1 MLWRRYNHA
10 YIRAICSYLGGKG
23 REIDGLIALFL
34 LIKVDVFI
42 DSCGGSGI
50 VTVSKFAKRRIIND
64 ISTEM
69 TTIYKALANYGK
81 LLTESMSA
89 LKIDDNTFYKVKHF
103 LEERKEYSLADYEKD
118 TDELI
123 LAAAYSWYVRAFSRS
138 GSKVDKTPKFTTAKI
153 RRWRKLLRE
162 DITILIRRFSG
173 VEVWNL
179 DVCDLLKKIKK
190 EIHEETLVYIDPPY
204 LSDKNSGIVT
214 NPETYKGNSSKGIQ
228 SFDEFD
234 HHRMIANANFLP
246 KDQFHVIISGY
257 ENELYDR
264 LFNTGNYEAWS
275 KKYIT
280 ELAIQC
286 ASGDVCKV
294 KKRARE
300 FVYMNFDIVG

>member
-1 MLWRRYNHA
+1 M
-10 YIRAICSYLGGKG
+10 
-23 REIDGLIALFL
+23 IDGLIALFML
-34 LIKVDVFI
+34 FRVDVFI
-42 DSCGGSGI
+42 DACGGSGI
-50 VTVSKFAKRRIIND
+50 VTASQFAKRRIIND

-69 TTIYKALANYGK
+69 TTIYKALADYGK
-81 LLTESMSA
+81 RLAESMSA
-89 LKIDDNTFYKVKHF
+89 LSIDEATFYKAKQF

-118 TDELI
+118 TEELI
-123 LAAAYSWYVRAFSRS
+123 LAATYSWYVRAFSRS

-162 DITILIRRFSG
+162 DIAILIRRFAG
-173 VEVWNL
+173 VEVWNM
-179 DVCDLLKKIKK
+179 DVRDMLKKIRK

-214 NPETYKGNSSKGIQ
+214 NPDTYKGNGSKGIRG
-228 SFDEFD
+228 FGEFD
-234 HHRMIANANFLP
+234 HHRMIALANSLP

-257 ENELYDR
+257 ENQLYDR
-264 LFNTGNYEAWS
+264 LFDTVNYTSWS

-280 ELAIQC
+280 DLAVQC

-300 FVYMNFDIVG
+300 FVYINFDIVG